1 MKEQSYTS
9 TPPMGRTACTKPQ
22 CLYKG
27 ALYLYVSFSVLYS
40 YFRLKS
46 IIFFVCSKKR
56 TENCPS
62 DILVIGPLVPW
73 SFPVWNSSHAI
84 WFSLKG
90 STQLLHL
97 PDWVQSQTSK
107 KKTPV
112 HFCVRVVVSFEIIQY
127 LSATGL
133 LFWYFR
139 TIFCNNAT
147 GICHLRLMVEL
158 LAFA

>member
-1 MKEQSYTS
+1 
-9 TPPMGRTACTKPQ
+9 MGRTACTEPQ

-40 YFRLKS
+40 YIRPKS
-46 IIFFVCSKKR
+46 IIFFVCFKKR

-62 DILVIGPLVPW
+62 DILVIGPLVQW
-73 SFPVWNSSHAI
+73 SSAVWNSIHAI
-84 WFSLKG
+84 WFSLKR

-97 PDWVQSQTSK
+97 PGWVPSQTCK

-112 HFCVRVVVSFEIIQY
+112 QFCVHVVVSFEITQC

-139 TIFCNNAT
+139 TIFFNNAT